1 MKKIIIAIS
10 LLLGSLS
17 VANAQTT
24 IKNGGLENWRTS
36 KLLFN
41 LTATLETPQGWS
53 SFDSI
58 FNIFNFLSDQ
68 NTRVTTQVK
77 KSTVIKNSGLSSAQV
92 TTSNYSDLGLMP
104 GYLTNAKLT
113 VNANFDFNFSGG
125 EVLASKPIIASAMV
139 NYKPATVYDSANLY
153 VEVINTTLGVDS
165 IIGYGMSTFAGTTN
179 FTQIDIPIFYEDK
192 TLTANLLRYYFV
204 SSYVDDTTESN
215 MLNSSLY
222 VDDVTYTTVKSET
235 YALMSEMNVSCF
247 PNPTADVVTV
257 SATQGNSLVC
267 EIYSSTG
274 QLMMVKPFD
283 GSTTI
288 QVSDW
293 TAGVY
298 TYQVKDQSNVIVGHG
313 QLAVVRP

>member
-1 MKKIIIAIS
+1 MKKIIIAIG

-257 SATQGNSLVC
+257 SATQGNSMVC

-293 TAGVY
+293 SAGVY

>member
-1 MKKIIIAIS
+1 MKKIIIAIG

-104 GYLTNAKLT
+104 GYLTNPSSKLAKR
-113 VNANFDFNFSGG
+113 
-125 EVLASKPIIASAMV
+125 E
-139 NYKPATVYDSANLY
+139 
-153 VEVINTTLGVDS
+153 LGF
-165 IIGYGMSTFAGTTN
+165 I
-179 FTQIDIPIFYEDK
+179 
-192 TLTANLLRYYFV
+192 L
-204 SSYVDDTTESN
+204 
-215 MLNSSLY
+215 
-222 VDDVTYTTVKSET
+222 
-235 YALMSEMNVSCF
+235 
-247 PNPTADVVTV
+247 
-257 SATQGNSLVC
+257 
-267 EIYSSTG
+267 
-274 QLMMVKPFD
+274 
-283 GSTTI
+283 
-288 QVSDW
+288 
-293 TAGVY
+293 
-298 TYQVKDQSNVIVGHG
+298 
-313 QLAVVRP
+313 

>member
-257 SATQGNSLVC
+257 SATQGNSMVC

-293 TAGVY
+293 SAGVY